1 MSDRNSSVSRSW
13 QGALLGVVVAISAG
27 ATPVRAD
34 EGQRGPAN
42 DRDEIA
48 DLMYCY
54 GRGTDAI
61 GDSTTNTDPLAAG
74 QAIYRKCFTPNAQ
87 FRAWFPQQPFDH
99 QAFPNP
105 DAFPDTA
112 PTPFVGPDAW
122 AEFVNGVFR
131 GNGYNFTQHMLSN
144 INVTITGDKARLTAY
159 LNASHVRS
167 GTGIGGVSRCVAV
180 ANGTYSMYA
189 RRSNGKWLATRLDL
203 TLITF
208 NPVFQSG
215 AGC

>member
-1 MSDRNSSVSRSW
+1 MSGNLSKRTVFSPGGEEDPGGW
-13 QGALLGVVVAISAG
+13 Y
-27 ATPVRAD
+27 
-34 EGQRGPAN
+34 GPAGSPAI
-42 DRDEIA
+42 ET
-48 DLMYCY
+48 
-54 GRGTDAI
+54 GRNRAG
-61 GDSTTNTDPLAAG
+61 LA
-74 QAIYRKCFTPNAQ
+74 FD
-87 FRAWFPQQPFDH
+87 AWFPQQPFDH

-189 RRSNGKWLATRLDL
+189 RRINGRWLATRLDL